1 MTRTVDIDIG
11 GTFTDCF
18 VVWDERTVSGK
29 SLTTR
34 HNLSLGFKRALK
46 QAAAKL
52 DLSFDEVLAQIDT
65 LRYSTT
71 IATNALVER
80 KGPKLGLITTMGH
93 EDTALIGKGSQWAHG
108 LTNEEQRNV
117 AGMRKPEPLIPKEMT
132 VGLRE
137 RIDCLGKV
145 VIPLKRDEVLE
156 KVQYLVDKGC
166 RGFVV
171 SLLWSFL
178 NPAHEQM
185 VKQIIRD
192 EYPDVYLGNAPVM
205 LSSEVA
211 PKLGEY
217 PRTMT
222 TILNAYLHAEMK
234 EELTSLAEDLRDQGF
249 HKPVLIVHNSG
260 GTAKTSRTTAVAT
273 HNAGPVAGLLGA
285 AYLAKNLYGYDNVI
299 VSDMG
304 GTSFD
309 IGVMARG
316 SIRFYQFNPI
326 IDRWQ
331 VNISMIETKAI
342 GAGGGSI
349 AWMHPTYRTIQ
360 IGPQSAGSMPGP
372 AALDMGGTQP
382 TVTDA
387 DIVLGYI
394 DPDYYL
400 GGRTRLNKQRA
411 VDAVRGQIAEPL
423 GIEVE
428 EAALRIKRIVDGNM
442 GNEIFKETAL
452 KGFDPR
458 EFVLFSYG
466 GAGPTHCSGYAG
478 YVGVSRVVTFPFASV
493 FCAFGASTM
502 DIMHQYERSRHVV
515 LFDPK
520 SGGLFDDY
528 ELFNRTVEELQALAV
543 RDMQG
548 EGFDPGRIMWSLEL
562 EMRYGTQLNSAR
574 VPSPRVF
581 LRDPGDV
588 QAVLDAHTGEY
599 KVVYGEIAAY
609 PEGGVEVDTFVLKA
623 MVPTDKHCFP
633 QAPLA
638 GADPGRARKG
648 RRTGWWEDGPRQT
661 DIYDRSL
668 LEAGNVVEGHAVVEA
683 EDTTCVIPG
692 DKIFRID
699 AFLNGMIED
708 AE

>member
-1 MTRTVDIDIG
+1 MTRTIDIDIG

-18 VVWDERTVSGK
+18 VVWDEGTVTGK

-46 QAAAKL
+46 EAAGKL
-52 DLSFDEVLAQIDT
+52 DLSLQDVLAQTDT

-93 EDTALIGKGSQWAHG
+93 EDTVLIGKGSQWAHG

-117 AGMRKPEPLIPKEMT
+117 AAMRKPDPLIPSEMT

-137 RIDCLGKV
+137 RIDCFGKV
-145 VIPLKRDEVLE
+145 VVPLERQEVLE

-166 RGFVV
+166 RGFIV

-178 NPAHEQM
+178 NPAHEQL

-217 PRTMT
+217 ARTMT
-222 TILNAYLHAEMK
+222 TVLNGYLHAEMK
-234 EELTSLAEDLRDQGF
+234 EELTALAEDLRDDGF
-249 HKPVLIVHNSG
+249 RKAVLSVHNTG

-285 AYLAKNLYGYDNVI
+285 AYLAKNLYEYDNVI

-349 AWMHPTYRTIQ
+349 AWIHPTYRTIQ

-372 AALDMGGTQP
+372 AAFDMGGTQP

-394 DPDYYL
+394 NPDYYL
-400 GGRTRLNKQRA
+400 GGRARLNKQRSI
-411 VDAVRGQIAEPL
+411 DAVKEHIADPL

-478 YVGVSRVVTFPFASV
+478 YVGVNKVVTFPFASV

-502 DIMHQYERSRHVV
+502 DIMHQYELSKHVI

-520 SGGLFDDY
+520 TGSLLDDY
-528 ELFNRTVEELQALAV
+528 DVFNRTVEELQALAA

-548 EGFDPGRIMWSLEL
+548 EGFDPSRIIWSLEL

-574 VPSPRVF
+574 VPSPRILVHS
-581 LRDPGDV
+581 PEDV

-599 KVVYGEIAAY
+599 KVVYGAIAAY
-609 PEGGVEVDTFVLKA
+609 PEGGVEIDTFVLKA
-623 MVPTDKHCFP
+623 TVPMEKYRFP
-633 QAPLA
+633 AFPLE
-638 GADPGRARKG
+638 GADPSAARKG
-648 RRTGWWEDGPRQT
+648 QRPVWWEDGQRDT
-661 DIYDRSL
+661 IIYDRSL
-668 LEAGNVVEGHAVVEA
+668 LRAGNVVEGPAVVEA
-683 EDTTCVIPG
+683 EDTTYVVPP
-692 DKIFRID
+692 DRLFRID
-699 AFLNGMIED
+699 RYLNGNIEE
-708 AE
+708 A

>member
-1 MTRTVDIDIG
+1 MTKTIDIDIG

-18 VVWDERTVSGK
+18 VVWNDQTVSGK
-29 SLTTR
+29 SMTTR

-46 QAAAKL
+46 EASGKL
-52 DLSFDEVLAQIDT
+52 DLSLHEVLAGTDT

-93 EDTALIGKGSQWAHG
+93 EDTIYIGKGSQWAHG
-108 LTNEEQRNV
+108 LTVDEQRNV
-117 AGMRKPEPLIPKEMT
+117 AGMRKPVPLIPTEMT

-137 RIDCLGKV
+137 RVDCFGKA
-145 VIPLKRDEVLE
+145 VIPLQREEILE

-166 RGFVV
+166 RGFIV

-178 NPAHEQM
+178 NPTHEQM
-185 VKQIIRD
+185 VKRIIQD
-192 EYPDVYLGNAPVM
+192 EYPDVYLGNAPIM

-217 PRTMT
+217 ARTMT
-222 TILNAYLHAEMK
+222 TILNGYLHAEMK
-234 EELTSLAEDLRDQGF
+234 EELTALAEDLRDEGF
-249 HKPVLIVHNSG
+249 RKPVLIVHNTG

-285 AYLAKNLYGYDNVI
+285 AYLAKNLYDYDNVI

-349 AWMHPTYRTIQ
+349 AWIHPNYKTVQ
-360 IGPQSAGSMPGP
+360 IGPHSAGSMPGP
-372 AALDMGGTQP
+372 AAFDLGGTQA

-387 DIVLGYI
+387 DIALGYI
-394 DPDYYL
+394 NPDYYL
-400 GGRTRLNKQRA
+400 GGRARLNKDRSFA
-411 VDAVRGQIAEPL
+411 AIKEHIADPL
-423 GIEVE
+423 DIEVE

-466 GAGPTHCSGYAG
+466 GAGPTHCCGYAG
-478 YVGVSRVVTFPFASV
+478 YVGVKKIVTFPFASV

-502 DIMHQYERSRHVV
+502 DVMHQYEVSKHIIA
-515 LFDPK
+515 FDPK
-520 SGGLFDDY
+520 SGSLLSDY
-528 ELFNRTVEELQALAV
+528 DRFNGVVEELQRTAI

-548 EGFDPGRIMWSLEL
+548 EGFDPGRIIFSLEL

-574 VPSPRVF
+574 VPSPRV
-581 LRDPGDV
+581 RVDSPEDV
-588 QAVLDAHTGEY
+588 RAVLDAHTSEY
-599 KVVYGEIAAY
+599 KVVYGPIAAY
-609 PEGGVEVDTFVLKA
+609 PEGGVEIDTFVLKA
-623 MVPTDKHCFP
+623 TVPSEKYSFP
-633 QAPLA
+633 AFALEP
-638 GADPGRARKG
+638 ADASAAHKAQRLV
-648 RRTGWWEDGPRQT
+648 WWEEGPRDT
-661 DIYDRSL
+661 NIYDRNL
-668 LEAGNVVEGHAVVEA
+668 LRAGNVVEGPAVIEA
-683 EDTTCVIPG
+683 EDTTYVIPAG
-692 DKIFRID
+692 KIFRID
-699 AFLNGMIED
+699 QFLNGNIED
-708 AE
+708 V

>member
-1 MTRTVDIDIG
+1 MTRTIDIDIG

-18 VVWDERTVSGK
+18 LVWDDRTVTGK

-46 QAAAKL
+46 EAAGKL
-52 DLSFDEVLAQIDT
+52 GSSVFDVLAETDT

-93 EDTALIGKGSQWAHG
+93 EDTIYIGKGSQWAHG

-117 AGMRKPEPLIPKEMT
+117 AGMRKPEPLIPVEMT

-137 RIDCLGKV
+137 RIDCFGNA
-145 VIPLKRDEVLE
+145 VIPLKREEVLE

-166 RGFVV
+166 RGFIV

-178 NPAHEQM
+178 NPAHERM

-217 PRTMT
+217 ARTMT
-222 TILNAYLHAEMK
+222 TIVNGYLHAEMK
-234 EELTSLAEDLRDQGF
+234 EELTSLAEDLRDDGF
-249 HKPVLIVHNSG
+249 TKPVLIVHNTG

-285 AYLAKNLYGYDNVI
+285 AHLAQTLYDYDNVI

-316 SIRFYQFNPI
+316 SIRFYQFDPI

-331 VNISMIETKAI
+331 VNLSMIETKAI

-349 AWMHPTYRTIQ
+349 AWIHPTYHTVQ

-372 AALDMGGTQP
+372 AAFDMGGTQP

-394 DPDYYL
+394 NPDYYL
-400 GGRTRLNKQRA
+400 GGRARLSKQRA
-411 VDAVRGQIAEPL
+411 VDAIREHIAVPL

-478 YVGVSRVVTFPFASV
+478 YVGVQKVVTFPFASV

-502 DIMHQYERSRHVV
+502 DVMHQYEQSKHII
-515 LFDPK
+515 LFDPR
-520 SGGLFDDY
+520 SGSLLDDFDT
-528 ELFNRTVEELQALAV
+528 FNRTVEELQALAV

-548 EGFDPGRIMWSLEL
+548 EGFDPGRIIFSLEL

-574 VPSPRVF
+574 VPSPRILVQSAE
-581 LRDPGDV
+581 DV
-588 QAVLDAHTGEY
+588 QAVLDAHTNEY
-599 KVVYGEIAAY
+599 KVVYGAIAAY
-609 PEGGVEVDTFVLKA
+609 PEGGVEIDTFVLKA
-623 MVPTDKHCFP
+623 SVPMEKYRFP
-633 QAPLA
+633 EFPLG
-638 GADPGRARKG
+638 GADPGEARKG
-648 RRTGWWEDGPRQT
+648 RRQVWWEEGPRDT
-661 DIYDRSL
+661 DIYDRAL
-668 LEAGNVVEGHAVVEA
+668 LKAGNVIEGPAVVEA
-683 EDTTCVIPG
+683 EDTTYVIPA
-692 DKIFRID
+692 DKVFRID
-699 AFLNGMIED
+699 RFLNGTIES
-708 AE
+708 A

>member
-1 MTRTVDIDIG
+1 MTRTIDIDIG

-18 VVWDERTVSGK
+18 VVWDDRTVTGK

-34 HNLSLGFKRALK
+34 HNLSLGFKRVLK
-46 QAAAKL
+46 ECAGKL
-52 DLSFDEVLAQIDT
+52 DLSLHDVLSQTDT

-71 IATNALVER
+71 IATNTLVER
-80 KGPKLGLITTMGH
+80 KGPKLGLLTTMGH
-93 EDTALIGKGSQWAHG
+93 EDTVFIGKGSQWAHG
-108 LTNEEQRNV
+108 LTNEEQRDV
-117 AGMRKPEPLIPKEMT
+117 AGMRKPLPLIPMDMT

-137 RIDCLGKV
+137 RIDCFGNV
-145 VIPLKRDEVLE
+145 VIPLQRDEVLA
-156 KVQYLVDKGC
+156 KVQRLVDRGC
-166 RGFVV
+166 RGFIV

-178 NPAHEQM
+178 NPEHEQL
-185 VKQIIRD
+185 VKQIIQE

-217 PRTMT
+217 ARTMT
-222 TILNAYLHAEMK
+222 TILNGYLHAEMK
-234 EELTSLAEDLRDQGF
+234 EELTTLAEDLRDEGF
-249 HKPVLIVHNSG
+249 AKPVLIVHNTG
-260 GTAKTSRTTAVAT
+260 GTAKTSRTAAVST

-285 AYLAKNLYGYDNVI
+285 AHLAKNLYGLDNVI

-309 IGVMARG
+309 IGVMAKG
-316 SIRFYQFNPI
+316 SVRFYQFNPI

-349 AWMHPTYRTIQ
+349 AWIHPNYHTVQ
-360 IGPQSAGSMPGP
+360 IGPKSAGSMPGP
-372 AALDMGGTQP
+372 AAFDLGGTEP

-394 DPDYYL
+394 NPDYYL
-400 GGRTRLNKQRA
+400 GGRNRLNKDRSVA
-411 VDAVRGQIAEPL
+411 AIKEHIADPL
-423 GIEVE
+423 GIGVE

-458 EFVLFSYG
+458 DFVLFSYG
-466 GAGPTHCSGYAG
+466 GAGPTHACGYAT
-478 YVGVSRVVTFPFASV
+478 YVGVQKIVTFPFASV

-502 DIMHQYERSRHVV
+502 DVMHQYELSNHVI

-520 SGGLFDDY
+520 SGDVLSDY
-528 ELFNRTVEELQALAV
+528 EKFNRAVEDLKKLAV

-548 EGFDPGRIMWSLEL
+548 EGFDPETIVFSLEL

-574 VPSPRVF
+574 VPSPRVTV
-581 LRDPGDV
+581 GSAEDV
-588 QAVLDAHTGEY
+588 KAIIDAHTREY
-599 KVVYGEIAAY
+599 VVVYGAIAAY
-609 PEGGVEVDTFVLKA
+609 PEGGVEVDTFILKA
-623 MVPTDKHCFP
+623 TVPMEKYRFP
-633 QAPLA
+633 TFPMEP
-638 GADPGRARKG
+638 ADPSAAQKG
-648 RRTGWWEDGPRQT
+648 TRRVWWEDGPRET
-661 DIYDRSL
+661 GIYERRL
-668 LEAGNVVEGHAVVEA
+668 LKSGNVVNGPAVIEA
-683 EDTTCVIPG
+683 EDTTYVLPAG
-692 DKIFRID
+692 KVFRVD
-699 AFLNGMIED
+699 QFLNGTIE
-708 AE
+708 EG

>member
-1 MTRTVDIDIG
+1 MSASIDIDIG

-18 VVWDERTVSGK
+18 VVWDDKIVTGK

-46 QAAAKL
+46 ECAGKL
-52 DLSFDEVLAQIDT
+52 DISLEELLGKTDT

-93 EDTALIGKGSQWAHG
+93 EDLIYIGKGSQWAHG

-117 AGMRKPEPLIPKEMT
+117 ARMKKPEPLVPIEMT
-132 VGLRE
+132 VGVRE
-137 RIDCLGKV
+137 RIDCFGNV
-145 VIPLKRDEVLE
+145 VIPLRREEVLE
-156 KVQYLVDKGC
+156 KIQYVVDKGC
-166 RGFVV
+166 RGFVI

-178 NPAHEQM
+178 NPVHEQM
-185 VKQIIRD
+185 IKRIIKE
-192 EYPDVYLGNAPVM
+192 EYPDIYLGNVPIM

-217 PRTMT
+217 ARTMT
-222 TILNAYLHAEMK
+222 TILNAYLHSEMK
-234 EELTSLAEDLRDQGF
+234 EELTTLAEDLRDEGYR
-249 HKPVLIVHNSG
+249 KPILIVHNTG
-260 GTAKTSRTTAVAT
+260 GTAKTSRTAAVAT

-285 AYLAKNLYGYDNVI
+285 AHIAQNLYGYDNVI

-309 IGVMARG
+309 IGVMAKG
-316 SIRFYQFNPI
+316 HVRFYQFNPI
-326 IDRWQ
+326 IDRWL

-349 AWMHPTYRTIQ
+349 AWLHPTYGTIQ

-372 AALDMGGTQP
+372 AAFDMGGTEP
-382 TVTDA
+382 TITDA

-394 DPDYYL
+394 NPDYYL
-400 GGRTRLNKQRA
+400 GGRAQLNKERSIEA
-411 VDAVRGQIAEPL
+411 IKTKIADPL

-458 EFVLFSYG
+458 DFVLFSYG
-466 GAGPTHCSGYAG
+466 GAGPTHCCGYAS
-478 YVGVSRVVTFPFASV
+478 YVGVKKVVTFPFASV

-502 DIMHQYERSRHVV
+502 DVMHQYELSKHAI
-515 LFDPK
+515 LYDPK
-520 SGGLFDDY
+520 TASYLDDY
-528 ELFNRTVEELQALAV
+528 EEFNRVVSELQQSAI

-548 EGFDPGRIMWSLEL
+548 EGFDPERIVFTLEL
-562 EMRYGTQLNSAR
+562 EMRYGTQLNSTR
-574 VPSPRVF
+574 VPSPRLFVHS
-581 LRDPGDV
+581 PEDV
-588 QAVLDAHTGEY
+588 RAILDAHTQEY
-599 KVVYGEIAAY
+599 SYVYGAIGAF
-609 PEGGVEVDTFVLKA
+609 PQGGVEVDTFIIKASVPMTKHRFTRYPSNGANPVAALKA
-623 MVPTDKHCFP
+623 
-633 QAPLA
+633 
-638 GADPGRARKG
+638 
-648 RRTGWWEDGPRQT
+648 RRLVWWEDGPRET
-661 DIYDRSL
+661 NIYQRDSL
-668 LEAGNVVEGHAVVEA
+668 RCGNVVEGPAIVEA
-683 EDTTCVIPG
+683 EDTTYVIPEG
-692 DKIFRID
+692 KLFRID
-699 AFLNGMIED
+699 EFLNGNIED
-708 AE
+708 A

>member
-1 MTRTVDIDIG
+1 MSKSIDIDIG

-18 VVWDERTVSGK
+18 VVWDDRTVTGK

-34 HNLSLGFKRALK
+34 HNLSLGFKRVLK
-46 QAAAKL
+46 ECAGKL
-52 DLSFDEVLAQIDT
+52 GVSLHEVLDQTDT

-71 IATNALVER
+71 IATNSLVER
-80 KGPKLGLITTMGH
+80 KGPKLGLLTTMGH
-93 EDTALIGKGSQWAHG
+93 EDTIYIGQGSQWAHG

-117 AGMRKPEPLIPKEMT
+117 VGMRKPAPLIPVEMT

-137 RIDCLGKV
+137 RVDCFGNA
-145 VIPLKRDEVLE
+145 VIPLKREDVLE
-156 KVQYLVDKGC
+156 KVQYLVDNGC
-166 RGFVV
+166 RGFIV

-185 VKQIIRD
+185 VKQIIRE
-192 EYPDVYLGNAPVM
+192 EYPDVYLGNAPIM

-217 PRTMT
+217 ARTMT
-222 TILNAYLHAEMK
+222 TILNGYLHGEMK
-234 EELTSLAEDLRDQGF
+234 EELTALAEDLRDEGF
-249 HKPVLIVHNSG
+249 QKPVLIVHNTG
-260 GTAKTSRTTAVAT
+260 GTAKTSRTAAVAT

-285 AYLAKNLYGYDNVI
+285 AHLARSLYDYENVI

-309 IGVMARG
+309 IGVMAKG
-316 SIRFYQFNPI
+316 GVRFYQFDPI
-326 IDRWQ
+326 IDRWR

-349 AWMHPTYRTIQ
+349 AWIHPTYRTIQ
-360 IGPQSAGSMPGP
+360 IGPQSAGSLPGP
-372 AALDMGGTQP
+372 AAFDMGGTEP

-394 DPDYYL
+394 NPDYYL
-400 GGRTRLNKQRA
+400 GGRNRLNKERSFA
-411 VDAVRGQIAEPL
+411 AIREHIAEPL
-423 GIEVE
+423 SIEVE
-428 EAALRIKRIVDGNM
+428 DAALRIKRIVDGNM

-466 GAGPTHCSGYAG
+466 GAGPTHCCGYAG
-478 YVGVSRVVTFPFASV
+478 YVGVQKTVTFPFASV

-502 DIMHQYERSRHVV
+502 DVLHQYELSKHMI

-520 SGGLFDDY
+520 TGSMLDDY
-528 ELFNRTVEELQALAV
+528 DLFNGAVEELQRVAI

-548 EGFDPGRIMWSLEL
+548 EGFDASRIIWSLEL

-574 VPSPRVF
+574 VSSPRVKVGGP
-581 LRDPGDV
+581 DDIKSIM
-588 QAVLDAHTGEY
+588 DMHTSEY
-599 KVVYGEIAAY
+599 STVYSAMAAY
-609 PEGGVEVDTFVLKA
+609 PEGGVEVDTFILKA
-623 MVPTDKHCFP
+623 IVPIEKYRFP
-633 QAPLA
+633 KLA
-638 GADPGRARKG
+638 LEGADPSAARKG
-648 RRTGWWEDGPRQT
+648 SRQVWWEEGARDTPIFERNAL
-661 DIYDRSL
+661 R
-668 LEAGNVVEGHAVVEA
+668 AGNIVVGPAVIEA
-683 EDTTCVIPG
+683 EDTTYVVPAG
-692 DKIFRID
+692 KVFRID
-699 AFLNGMIED
+699 EFLNGNIED
-708 AE
+708 A

>member
-1 MTRTVDIDIG
+1 MTRTIDIDIG

-18 VVWDERTVSGK
+18 LVWDDRTVTGK

-46 QAAAKL
+46 EAAGKL
-52 DLSFDEVLAQIDT
+52 GASVYDVLAQTDT

-93 EDTALIGKGSQWAHG
+93 EDTIYIGKGSQWAHG

-117 AGMRKPEPLIPKEMT
+117 AGMRKPEPLIPVDMT

-137 RIDCLGKV
+137 RIDCFGKA
-145 VIPLKRDEVLE
+145 VIPLEREEILE
-156 KVQYLVDKGC
+156 KVQYLVDNGC
-166 RGFVV
+166 RGFIV

-178 NPAHEQM
+178 NPAHERM
-185 VKQIIRD
+185 VKEVIRS

-217 PRTMT
+217 ARTMT
-222 TILNAYLHAEMK
+222 TIVNGYLHAEMK
-234 EELTSLAEDLRDQGF
+234 EELTALAEDLRDDGF
-249 HKPVLIVHNSG
+249 SKPVLIVHNTG

-285 AYLAKNLYGYDNVI
+285 AHLAQNLYDYDNVI

-316 SIRFYQFNPI
+316 SIRFYQFDPI

-331 VNISMIETKAI
+331 VNLSMIETKAI

-349 AWMHPTYRTIQ
+349 AWIHPTYKTVQ

-372 AALDMGGTQP
+372 AAFDMGGTQP

-394 DPDYYL
+394 NPDYYL
-400 GGRTRLNKQRA
+400 GGRAHLSKQRA
-411 VDAVRGQIAEPL
+411 IDAVREHIAVPL

-466 GAGPTHCSGYAG
+466 GAGPTHAGGYAS
-478 YVGVSRVVTFPFASV
+478 YVGAQKVVTFPFASV

-502 DIMHQYERSRHVV
+502 DVMHQYELSKHLIV
-515 LFDPK
+515 FDPK
-520 SGGLFDDY
+520 GGSLLDDY
-528 ELFNRTVEELQALAV
+528 ESFNKTVEELQALAA

-548 EGFDPGRIMWSLEL
+548 EGFDSSKIIFSLEL

-574 VPSPRVF
+574 VPSPRILVQS
-581 LRDPGDV
+581 PEDV
-588 QAVLDAHTGEY
+588 QAIIDAHTNEY
-599 KVVYGEIAAY
+599 KIVYGAIAAY
-609 PEGGVEVDTFVLKA
+609 PEGGVEIDTFVLKA
-623 MVPTDKHCFP
+623 TVPMEKYRFP
-633 QAPLA
+633 EFPLA
-638 GADPGRARKG
+638 GADAGAARKG
-648 RRTGWWEDGPRQT
+648 RRQVWWEEGPRDT
-661 DIYDRSL
+661 DIYDRAL
-668 LEAGNVVEGHAVVEA
+668 LRSGNVIEGPAVVEA
-683 EDTTCVIPG
+683 EDTTYVIPT
-692 DKIFRID
+692 DKVFRID
-699 AFLNGMIED
+699 KFLNGTIED
-708 AE
+708 A